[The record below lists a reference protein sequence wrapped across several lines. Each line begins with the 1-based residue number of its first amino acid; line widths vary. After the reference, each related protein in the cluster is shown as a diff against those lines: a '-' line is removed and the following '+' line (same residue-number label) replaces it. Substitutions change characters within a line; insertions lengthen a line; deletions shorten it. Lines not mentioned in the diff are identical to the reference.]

1 LDNSEHK
8 RPSFLHDSENTQDR
22 LAAFW
27 NRVEVRDKYHEFIDT
42 GKIRPLT
49 EAVLKFPENAD
60 FLMLAIKM
68 LENHKGYP
76 WVIKRQVNKLA
87 RETDTEDVVFG
98 RPSDPH
104 EWVDMRLTFI
114 KIAIEKYETWLSWAG
129 HRKITDKM
137 LLEKIWTED
146 LPPFVPFNLS
156 ISSKYDLLKRARQH
170 TPQDLGWR
178 NDVEI
183 ILMEK
188 DLDYMDAFLAAEH
201 MRLSK

>member
-1 LDNSEHK
+1 MDNSEHK
-8 RPSFLHDSENTQDR
+8 RPSFPLDSENTQDR

-87 RETDTEDVVFG
+87 QETDTEDVVFG
-98 RPSDPH
+98 RPPDPH
-104 EWVDMRLTFI
+104 ERVDMRLTFI
-114 KIAIEKYETWLSWAG
+114 KVAIEKYETWLSWAG
-129 HRKITDKM
+129 HKKITDKL

-146 LPPFVPFNLS
+146 LPSFVPFNLS

-170 TPQDLGWR
+170 TPQNLRWR